1 LQLTLGETLAAIGG
15 IRDSVDHTRQGLAI
29 LRKVAAH
36 EQGSTQA
43 LTRIAETFL
52 IAKPAALQ
60 DHRFALE
67 CVETAIARSAG
78 SLDPSAGLLKARVQ
92 RRLGREEDAV
102 CHGKCSARADAVP
115 GLGSA
120 IDGRAPKN
128 RGVPEA
134 LKSSDEL
141 HRCGRNGT

>member
-1 LQLTLGETLAAIGG
+1 MQLQLTLGETLAAIGG

-29 LRKVAAH
+29 LWKLAAH
-36 EQGSTQA
+36 GQGSTQA

-60 DHRFALE
+60 DHRFALK

-102 CHGKCSARADAVP
+102 ATANAVLAQMP
-115 GLGSA
+115 SPASGQPST
-120 IDGRAPKN
+120 
-128 RGVPEA
+128 GVLRRIEEF
-134 LKSSDEL
+134 LK
-141 HRCGRNGT
+141 R